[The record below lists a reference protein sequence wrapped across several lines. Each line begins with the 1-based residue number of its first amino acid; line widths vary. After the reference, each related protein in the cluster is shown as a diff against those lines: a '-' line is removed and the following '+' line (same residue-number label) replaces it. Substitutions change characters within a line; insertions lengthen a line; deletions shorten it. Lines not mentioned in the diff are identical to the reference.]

1 MRVRC
6 AHTPRNQGAR
16 DCSSACAAPCR
27 RRRACNTTARFNFYT
42 ARKFGSK
49 FPFYRP
55 RSGRS
60 NFSGFLSALLPPSRI
75 FYMRT
80 SLTSGVPG
88 NGHLCSSRA
97 RRAPMPRSAGGS
109 TRAAGWRAVAGS
121 RCPRVIFS
129 VCLSALLPSRLNY
142 SDYLRY
148 LFTERSIEFSRIKIE
163 SCSRNLMLPPGHVSS
178 HT

>member
-1 MRVRC
+1 MSTKEPCSTTDALIPARMKRI
-6 AHTPRNQGAR
+6 ATP
-16 DCSSACAAPCR
+16 SAGDILRTTRAP
-27 RRRACNTTARFNFYT
+27 NFYT
-42 ARKFGSK
+42 AQKFGSK
-49 FPFYRP
+49 LPFYRP

-142 SDYLRY
+142 SDYLSTFLPRA
-148 LFTERSIEFSRIKIE
+148 RSNCR
-163 SCSRNLMLPPGHVSS
+163 V
-178 HT
+178 